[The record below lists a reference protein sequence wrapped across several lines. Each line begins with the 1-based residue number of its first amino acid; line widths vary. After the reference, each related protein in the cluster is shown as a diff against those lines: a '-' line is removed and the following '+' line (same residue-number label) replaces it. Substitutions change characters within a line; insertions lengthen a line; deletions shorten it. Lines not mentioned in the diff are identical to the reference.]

1 MGARRRDRRT
11 GSASSVSC
19 VAGAYLGAVNGCAGR
34 RWERGRWRRRSAI
47 WPHGARAVVCR
58 PRRAWRRRRLGLA
71 ECPRTPNLP
80 QAVRA
85 IPTSL
90 IEFLRLASASH
101 QRFFVSARVL
111 LVGNVASGEARTMDF
126 FIPIVS
132 RVARQVTDTYPSH
145 AEHEPAHE

>member
-1 MGARRRDRRT
+1 MAAWGSRRGASPTSRLEDAEVE
-11 GSASSVSC
+11 GKPSAP
-19 VAGAYLGAVNGCAGR
+19 A
-34 RWERGRWRRRSAI
+34 
-47 WPHGARAVVCR
+47 P
-58 PRRAWRRRRLGLA
+58 
-71 ECPRTPNLP
+71 PNLP

-111 LVGNVASGEARTMDF
+111 LAGNVVSGETGTMGLC
-126 FIPIVS
+126 IPIAS